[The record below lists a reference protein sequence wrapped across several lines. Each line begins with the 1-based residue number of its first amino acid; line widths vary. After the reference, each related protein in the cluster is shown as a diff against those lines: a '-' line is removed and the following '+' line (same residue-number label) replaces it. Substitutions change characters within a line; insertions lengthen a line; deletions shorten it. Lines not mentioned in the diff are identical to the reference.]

1 MTART
6 YTGPARLVNADTL
19 NPGRPQNS
27 FKSGTVS
34 RKEAGG
40 TIPGMRVFGLT
51 GNIGSGKS
59 TVAGMLRASGIP
71 VLDADRISR
80 EVTAPGGRA
89 YGAVVETFGR
99 GIVRQDGSIDRKRL
113 GEIVFADPLQR
124 SRLEEITHPA
134 IFEAMKEAIAGIKRE
149 GHRAAVVEA
158 TLIHE
163 SGRKGLFEA
172 VISVTCDRET
182 AISRLAARDGMSR
195 AQAETRLRAQMD
207 SERKADASDYV
218 IDNSGNLDDTR
229 RQVVALIEALL
240 GKRVT

>member
-1 MTART
+1 
-6 YTGPARLVNADTL
+6 
-19 NPGRPQNS
+19 
-27 FKSGTVS
+27 
-34 RKEAGG
+34 
-40 TIPGMRVFGLT
+40 MRVFGLT

-59 TVAGMLRASGIP
+59 TVAAMLREAGIP

-89 YGAVVETFGR
+89 YDAVVQVFGR
-99 GIVRQDGSIDRKRL
+99 GIVRDDGSIDRKRL
-113 GEIVFADPLQR
+113 GEIVFSDPASR
-124 SRLEEITHPA
+124 ERLERITHPA
-134 IFEAMKEAIAGIKRE
+134 ILEAMKEAIAGIERE

-195 AQAETRLRAQMD
+195 SQAEARLRAQMD
-207 SERKADASDYV
+207 ADRKAGASDYV
-218 IDNSGNLDDTR
+218 IDNSASPEETS
-229 RQVVALIEALL
+229 RQVNRIARILL
-240 GKRVT
+240 GNE

>member
-1 MTART
+1 M
-6 YTGPARLVNADTL
+6 
-19 NPGRPQNS
+19 
-27 FKSGTVS
+27 
-34 RKEAGG
+34 
-40 TIPGMRVFGLT
+40 T

-59 TVAGMLRASGIP
+59 TVAVMLREAGIP

-89 YGAVVETFGR
+89 YDAVVRAFGR
-99 GIVRQDGSIDRKRL
+99 EILRDDRSIDRRRL
-113 GEIVFADPLQR
+113 GEIVFADPSLRAQ
-124 SRLEEITHPA
+124 LEAITHPA
-134 IFEAMKEAIAGIKRE
+134 IFEAMKEAIARIERE

-195 AQAETRLRAQMD
+195 SQAEARLLTQMD
-207 SERKADASDYV
+207 ADRKAGASDYV
-218 IDNSGNLDDTR
+218 IDNSGGIESTR
-229 RQVVALIEALL
+229 RQVVAVAGVLL
-240 GKRVT
+240 ENEVT

>member
-1 MTART
+1 
-6 YTGPARLVNADTL
+6 
-19 NPGRPQNS
+19 
-27 FKSGTVS
+27 
-34 RKEAGG
+34 
-40 TIPGMRVFGLT
+40 MRVFGLT

-99 GIVRQDGSIDRKRL
+99 EIVLDDGTIDRKRL
-113 GEIVFADPLQR
+113 GEIVFADPR
-124 SRLEEITHPA
+124 SRERLEAITHPA
-134 IFEAMKEAIAGIKRE
+134 IFEAMKEAISGFERE
-149 GHRAAVVEA
+149 GHRVVVVEA

-182 AISRLAARDGMSR
+182 AISRLAARGGMTR
-195 AQAETRLRAQMD
+195 RQAEARLRAQMD

-218 IDNSGNLDDTR
+218 IDNSGSLDDTR